1 VPSLLT
7 EVSAWL
13 DACAALHEL
22 FRLQELEQPTVLPWA
37 VQQRVKTGLKLN
49 EVFFCK
55 VQSILY
61 FQEKAAAVVEESVD
75 LQQAQRLQ

>member
-1 VPSLLT
+1 MPSLLT

-22 FRLQELEQPTVLPWA
+22 FRLEQPTVLPWA